1 MGTDDEFSR
10 TATWAGRVMAAVAAL
25 FMITATPI
33 SASAL
38 DKSQIVQM
46 SKLGIGAESIKGAI
60 DKAGDDFELTE
71 QDLQDLRDQG
81 VSDDVIAYL
90 KETGHVAGAKKA
102 EGEEKTDGAEQ
113 EQAAQED
120 DDDGAAPAPEPAP
133 GEEDQTFSE
142 EEVQEKIERAK
153 ERQEAE
159 RRRQKKLQAAARRLP
174 DADSARRNG
183 RNMEAARIY
192 LKFLSI
198 GPEKESE
205 NWYKAKFG
213 LARALFKEGILSGA
227 ATPTREVV
235 MAGAQRPHF
244 EEAFRMLEE
253 LTARI
258 GYQPPAL
265 KDLTTVLVR
274 DLPKNFQN
282 DFNYYLGKYFYD
294 YNNNEQAIEYLDK
307 VNEGS
312 DDYPRAQYLKGVAN
326 LAGSVDNKP
335 EALRA
340 FERAIRAGEQ
350 QGIADNEI
358 FQLSYMALA
367 RVFYEVG
374 LYDVAL
380 YYYQKIPRDSS
391 RHAEALFE
399 QAWSYFVKN
408 DYKRALGTFHTLH
421 SPYYEKWYFPDLYIL
436 ESTVYLN
443 LCRYD
448 YSKQALAK
456 FQKEYLDKRPRLQE
470 FLNETTEPKA
480 YWSKISS
487 AYDDGGIARSG
498 TVPKMFVNAVLND
511 LEFFNIYKQIQNL
524 RNEKEAL
531 QANIGAL
538 DDFGQEVLD
547 RVNNQL
553 DTKVREGGILVQQKL
568 SQIDQELQDWET
580 KATQISFDIDS
591 EERGSIERE
600 LQNRETKEARDEG
613 TTLMVVADDWQR
625 WPFEGEYWFDEVS
638 NYRSQ
643 QSSKCIDQ

>member
-1 MGTDDEFSR
+1 
-10 TATWAGRVMAAVAAL
+10 MAAVAAL
-25 FMITATPI
+25 FLVTAAPTN
-33 SASAL
+33 ASAL
-38 DKSQIVQM
+38 DKNQIVQM
-46 SKLGIGAESIKGAI
+46 SKLGIPAESIEGAI
-60 DKAGDDFELTE
+60 DKAGDDFKLTQE
-71 QDLQDLRDQG
+71 DLQDLRDQG
-81 VSDDVIAYL
+81 VSEDIITYL
-90 KETGHVAGAKKA
+90 KEQGHVAGAKKA
-102 EGEEKTDGAEQ
+102 EGEDGEEGDQ
-113 EQAAQED
+113 QKQAAEDGED
-120 DDDGAAPAPEPAP
+120 DDGGAAPAPEPAP
-133 GEEDQTFSE
+133 GEDEDKMLT
-142 EEVQEKIERAK
+142 QE
-153 ERQEAE
+153 EAE
-159 RRRQKKLQAAARRLP
+159 ELAEQRMQEQKAEERRQRKLQAAARSFP
-174 DADSARRNG
+174 DAARAIENG
-183 RNMEAARIY
+183 QNMEAARMY

-198 GPEKESE
+198 GPDQGTE

-213 LARALFKEGILSGA
+213 LAKALFNEGILSGA
-227 ATPTREVV
+227 ATPTRQVV
-235 MAGAQRPHF
+235 MAGANRPHF
-244 EEAFRMLEE
+244 EEAFRMLEA

-265 KDLTTVLVR
+265 RDLTQVLVR
-274 DLPKNFQN
+274 DLPKGFQN
-282 DFNYYLGKYFYD
+282 DFNYYVGKYFYD
-294 YNNNEQAIEYLDK
+294 YNNNEVAIEYLDK

-312 DDYPRAQYLKGVAN
+312 EDYPRAQYLKGVAN

-340 FERAIRAGEQ
+340 FERAIRAGEE

-421 SPYYEKWYFPDLYIL
+421 SPYYDEWYFPDLYIL

-456 FQKEYLDKRPRLQE
+456 FQKEYLDKRPRLQK
-470 FLNETTEPKA
+470 FLNETNEPKA
-480 YWSKISS
+480 YWNKLTG
-487 AYDDGGIARSG
+487 AYDKDGIARSG

-511 LEFFNIYKQIQNL
+511 LEFFNIYKQIQTL
-524 RNEKEAL
+524 QNEKDAL
-531 QANIGAL
+531 QANIDELG
-538 DDFGQEVLD
+538 DFGQEVLD

-553 DTKVREGGILVQQKL
+553 DTKVNEGGILVRQKL
-568 SQIDQELQDWET
+568 SQIDQELQNWET

-591 EERGSIERE
+591 EERSQLEQE
-600 LQNRETKEARDEG
+600 LQNKEAKQTQDQG

-625 WPFEGEYWFDEVS
+625 WPFEGEYWFDEVA

-643 QSSKCIDQ
+643 QSSQCIDQ

>member
-1 MGTDDEFSR
+1 
-10 TATWAGRVMAAVAAL
+10 MAAVAAL
-25 FMITATPI
+25 FLVTAAPT

-38 DKSQIVQM
+38 DKNQIVQM

-60 DKAGDDFELTE
+60 DKAGDDFKLTE

-81 VSDDVIAYL
+81 VSDEVISYL
-90 KETGHVAGAKKA
+90 KEQGHVAGAKKA
-102 EGEEKTDGAEQ
+102 EGEDAKEGEGQK
-113 EQAAQED
+113 QAAQDGEG

-133 GEEDQTFSE
+133 GEEEDKMLT
-142 EEVQEKIERAK
+142 K
-153 ERQEAE
+153 EEAE
-159 RRRQKKLQAAARRLP
+159 ELARQRMKEQKAEERRQRKLEAAARSFP
-174 DADSARRNG
+174 DAERAIQNG

-198 GPEKESE
+198 GPDQGTD
-205 NWYKAKFG
+205 NWYEAKFG
-213 LARALFKEGILSGA
+213 LAKALFNQGILSGA
-227 ATPTREVV
+227 ATPTRQVV
-235 MAGAQRPHF
+235 MAGAERPHF

-265 KDLTTVLVR
+265 KDLTQVLVR
-274 DLPKNFQN
+274 DLPKGFQN

-294 YNNNEQAIEYLDK
+294 YNNNEVAIEYLDK

-340 FERAIRAGEQ
+340 FERAIRAGEE

-358 FQLSYMALA
+358 FQLSYLALA

-421 SPYYEKWYFPDLYIL
+421 SPYYDEWYFPDLYIL

-456 FQKEYLDKRPRLQE
+456 FQKEYLDKRPRLQN
-470 FLNETTEPKA
+470 FLNETNDPKA
-480 YWSKISS
+480 YWNKLTG
-487 AYDDGGIARSG
+487 AYDQGGIARSG

-511 LEFFNIYKQIQNL
+511 LEFFNIYKQIQTL
-524 RNEKEAL
+524 QNEKEAL

-538 DDFGQEVLD
+538 GDFGQEVLD

-553 DTKVREGGILVQQKL
+553 DTKINEGGILVRQKL
-568 SQIDQELQDWET
+568 SQIDQELQNWET

-591 EERGSIERE
+591 EERSRLEQE
-600 LQNRETKEARDEG
+600 LQNKEAKQTQDQG

-625 WPFEGEYWFDEVS
+625 WPFEGEYWFDEVA

-643 QSSKCIDQ
+643 QSSQCIDQ

>member
-1 MGTDDEFSR
+1 
-10 TATWAGRVMAAVAAL
+10 MAAVAAL
-25 FMITATPI
+25 FLVTAAPTN
-33 SASAL
+33 ASAL
-38 DKSQIVQM
+38 DKNQIVQM
-46 SKLGIGAESIKGAI
+46 SKLGIPAESIEGAI
-60 DKAGDDFELTE
+60 DKAGDDFKLTQE
-71 QDLQDLRDQG
+71 DLQDLRDQG
-81 VSDDVIAYL
+81 VSEDIITYL
-90 KETGHVAGAKKA
+90 KEQGHVAGAKKA
-102 EGEEKTDGAEQ
+102 EGEDGEEGDQ
-113 EQAAQED
+113 QKQAAEDGED
-120 DDDGAAPAPEPAP
+120 DDGGAAPAPEPAP
-133 GEEDQTFSE
+133 GEDEDKMLT
-142 EEVQEKIERAK
+142 QE
-153 ERQEAE
+153 EAE
-159 RRRQKKLQAAARRLP
+159 ELAEQRMQEQKAEERRQRKLQAAARSFP
-174 DADSARRNG
+174 DAARAIENG
-183 RNMEAARIY
+183 QNMEAARMY

-198 GPEKESE
+198 GPDQGTE

-213 LARALFKEGILSGA
+213 LAKALFNEGILSGA
-227 ATPTREVV
+227 ATPTRQVV
-235 MAGAQRPHF
+235 MAGANRPHF
-244 EEAFRMLEE
+244 EEAFRMLEA

-265 KDLTTVLVR
+265 RDLTQVLVR
-274 DLPKNFQN
+274 DLPKGFQY
-282 DFNYYLGKYFYD
+282 DFNYYVGKYFYD
-294 YNNNEQAIEYLDK
+294 YNNNEVAIEYLDK

-312 DDYPRAQYLKGVAN
+312 EDYPRAQYLKGVAN

-340 FERAIRAGEQ
+340 FERAIRAGEE

-421 SPYYEKWYFPDLYIL
+421 SPYYDEWYFPDLYIL

-456 FQKEYLDKRPRLQE
+456 FQKEYLDKRPRLQK
-470 FLNETTEPKA
+470 FLNETNEPKA
-480 YWSKISS
+480 YWNKLTG
-487 AYDDGGIARSG
+487 AYDKDGIARSG

-511 LEFFNIYKQIQNL
+511 LEFFNIYKQIQTL
-524 RNEKEAL
+524 QNEKDAL
-531 QANIGAL
+531 QANIDELG
-538 DDFGQEVLD
+538 DFGQEVLD

-553 DTKVREGGILVQQKL
+553 DTKVNEGGILVRQKL
-568 SQIDQELQDWET
+568 SQIDQELQNWET

-591 EERGSIERE
+591 EERSQLEQE
-600 LQNRETKEARDEG
+600 LQNKEAKQTQDQG

-625 WPFEGEYWFDEVS
+625 WPFEGEYWFDEVA

-643 QSSKCIDQ
+643 QSSQCIDQ